1 MKTRT
6 SLLSLLALPLFQA
19 SAIDLTPRWID
30 TSIDGVPRRQLYFAD
45 GNKKFMLSIDRETD
59 VAPRFGG
66 ADFTFPKLPD
76 IDFIVVPSRFT
87 PDVPFDEARLIEYR
101 EAARKLLPTRAHG
114 AEITEEVANPIPINK
129 WKSFR
134 MTLRFAMDS
143 RACLQTVTFLNL
155 NERDQIV
162 LVVSAPQQ
170 DWNEAGERSWQ
181 IVRSWQEMLPG
192 DEAAP
197 SEN

>member
-1 MKTRT
+1 MKTRN

-30 TSIDGVPRRQLYFAD
+30 TSIDGVPRHQLYFAD
-45 GNKKFMLSIDRETD
+45 GTKKFMLSIDRETD
-59 VAPRFGG
+59 VSPRFGG
-66 ADFTFPKLPD
+66 VDFTFPKLPD

-101 EAARKLLPTRAHG
+101 EAARKLLPARARG

-129 WKSFR
+129 WTSFR
-134 MTLRFAMDS
+134 MTLRFTMDS

-162 LVVSAPQQ
+162 LVVSAPQR

-192 DEAAP
+192 DEAQP